1 MITSDSSYV
10 FPRIIVKYIQFVA
23 LVPCLIHKCDRREQ
37 QKWNIM
43 QWKLDNTMST
53 AISKET
59 PGLSKGGVLVPNK
72 KYLENSK

>member
-10 FPRIIVKYIQFVA
+10 FPMIIVTYIQFVA
-23 LVPCLIHKCDRREQ
+23 LVPCLIHKCVRRKQ
-37 QKWNIM
+37 QKWKRM
-43 QWKLDNTMST
+43 QLKLDNTMGT

-72 KYLENSK
+72 NT